1 MYIKLKITFHGGTRE
16 VGGSCV
22 TVETEYSKIA
32 LDYGIRVGE
41 KASGELPNDVDAIVI
56 SHAHL
61 DHSGSLLNI
70 AKAKTLVIGSG
81 ATRDVTADLLQDLVN
96 IQRKNG
102 KKSFYGKEDVASIK
116 RSWWVRNSAALPD
129 MEIRLHSA
137 GHVLGAKMIEIKA
150 EGKKVLYTGDFCLH
164 DTEILQGADLKSL
177 PREPDVLILESTYG
191 GITRLER
198 SMLLEKL
205 FEKIT
210 ETIERKGNVLIPV
223 FAFHRSQETA
233 KRIDQAMIKGQLP
246 SYNVYMISPLAR
258 KITRHFNRH
267 KSSLSPAIRDQKE
280 PFAYSH
286 VKHLRRV
293 QDIKEPAIAICTS
306 GFGHAGASHRLLIDW
321 ASDED
326 NAVIVN
332 SGYIPPESPLKTAKE
347 KGMLVENGNKV
358 QVKAEVE
365 QIKLSGH
372 ADQTELV
379 RLVESLKPQRTLLM
393 HGDFEQSQAL
403 GEKICRITSVEIP
416 EKGETIIL

>member
-1 MYIKLKITFHGGTRE
+1 MRITFHGGARE

-22 TVETEYSKIA
+22 SVETEYAKIA
-32 LDYGIRVGE
+32 LDYGIKVGE
-41 KASGELPNDVDAIVI
+41 NVSNNLPNDVDAIVI

-61 DHSGSLLNI
+61 DHSGSLLNV
-70 AKAKTLVIGSG
+70 ARTKSVVIGSS
-81 ATRDVTADLLQDLVN
+81 ATRDVTADLLQDLIN

-102 KKSFYGKEDVASIK
+102 KKDFYGKEDVTSIK

-129 MEIRLHSA
+129 MEIRLHPA
-137 GHVLGAKMIEIKA
+137 GHVLGARMIEIKA

-164 DTEILQGADLKSL
+164 DTEILQGTDLKNL
-177 PREPDVLILESTYG
+177 PKEPDVLILESTYG
-191 GITRLER
+191 GVTRLDR
-198 SMLLEKL
+198 SVLIEKL
-205 FEKIT
+205 FEKIIKT
-210 ETIERKGNVLIPV
+210 MERKGNVLIPV

-233 KRIDQAMIKGQLP
+233 KRIDQAMINGLLP

-267 KSSLSPAIRDQKE
+267 KTSLSPAICHQKE
-280 PFAYSH
+280 PFAYRH
-286 VKHLRRV
+286 VKHLRKVR
-293 QDIKEPAIAICTS
+293 DIQEPAIAICTS
-306 GFGHAGASHRLLIDW
+306 GFGHAGASRRLLIDW

-332 SGYIPPESPLKTAKE
+332 SGYIPPESPLKIAKE
-347 KGMLVENGNKV
+347 KGMLIENGDKI

-365 QIKLSGH
+365 QIRLSGH

-379 RLVESLKPQRTLLM
+379 RLVESLKPNRTLLM
-393 HGDFEQSQAL
+393 HGDLEQAQAL

-416 EKGETIIL
+416 EKDETILI